1 MPSCGKLSVTGPG
14 GSRAGVAVA
23 DYFQDVV
30 VASFYDNMIAWYENV
45 GNAVSPTYFDTTQHI
60 INGAA
65 GYPTYFTFADL
76 DLDGDLDCTW
86 CFGACTTLFIP

>member
-30 VASFYDNMIAWYENV
+30 VASFYENTASGMIAWYENV
-45 GNAVSPTYFDTTQHI
+45 GNAVSPTYFDSTRHLI
-60 INGAA
+60 KSAP
-65 GYPTYFTFADL
+65 GYPMYFTFADL
-76 DLDGDLDCTW
+76 DLDGDLDCT
-86 CFGACTTLFIP
+86 